1 MCRLYANTMR
11 FCARDLSIHGLVS
24 MGVLE
29 LILYGYW
36 RMTVITN
43 LLYSFSRLIK
53 LASVGG
59 TEGEEWIRIQQF
71 PLIHTGGQTCR
82 QDQTLHTLYFF
93 LYIGTVTIIIIEQSS
108 HAVIRVTW
116 TQALWYQTA
125 DLITK
130 VAVQWLLVGHLMSIC
145 WARGWFTSWEDCSRI
160 VDPNQN
166 SSRKFKTYEFS
177 FVHFWEFSI

>member
-1 MCRLYANTMR
+1 MQILCA
-11 FCARDLSIHGLVS
+11 FCARDLSIHGVWYLW
-24 MGVLE
+24 GVLE

-71 PLIHTGGQTCR
+71 PLIHTGGQTADR
-82 QDQTLHTLYFF
+82 TKPTYTLFF
-93 LYIGTVTIIIIEQSS
+93 PIHRNSNNNNYRTIITCCTK
-108 HAVIRVTW
+108 VTW

-130 VAVQWLLVGHLMSIC
+130 VAVQWLLVGTQCRYAGQGDDSHP
-145 WARGWFTSWEDCSRI
+145 GRI
-160 VDPNQN
+160 AAG
-166 SSRKFKTYEFS
+166 
-177 FVHFWEFSI
+177 